1 MSEIVDGFNNLVI
14 NSNDKLLPIGIPWL
28 DYTVPFP
35 DTVSSYGHYK
45 VAIKKGLVLHFQYI
59 DLDITHVDFQ
69 LEGSRKLKDNIEV
82 LGRPEGFNLKVE
94 VDKGFSLVPTLCRK
108 KKTQDYAPGVIDQA
122 NGVME

>member
-35 DTVSSYGHYK
+35 DAVSSYGHYK

-69 LEGSRKLKDNIEV
+69 LEGSRKIKDEDV
-82 LGRPEGFNLKVE
+82 FGRPEGFNMKVE
-94 VDKGFSLVPTLCRK
+94 NSKGFSIMPILGLKYPSE
-108 KKTQDYAPGVIDQA
+108 QYPAGVIDQA
-122 NGVME
+122 